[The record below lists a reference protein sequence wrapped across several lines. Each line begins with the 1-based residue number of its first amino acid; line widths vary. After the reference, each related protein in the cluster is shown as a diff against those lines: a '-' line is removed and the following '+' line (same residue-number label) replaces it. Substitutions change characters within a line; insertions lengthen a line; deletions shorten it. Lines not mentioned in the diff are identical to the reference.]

1 VDALSRPAWRGS
13 VQKGFEAV
21 STAHPAAIRGPSVFG
36 VRSAGRLAGAAGLLL
51 VAVATGVALSKHP
64 LPLTLVLAFG
74 VGLLGTLALVLARY
88 DVAVGLGIFLLAAVR
103 IEPAPADLILFVVI
117 AVAFVTGR
125 FYIRRVPLIVTVLL
139 SVFLALNMLAA
150 VELIDFGRAVTFF
163 AITLYLVIF
172 ALWLTGYVRSPSTA
186 RVVLRAYIAAAV
198 LSAAIAVLALFVS
211 FPGHDLLVFGPRAK
225 GLFKDPNVLG
235 PFLIPPTL
243 MLLEETVSPRLLR
256 ARLPTKLVGLSIMTI
271 GILFAFSR
279 AAWLNLVIGALVMF
293 VVLSLRRGGGRRA
306 LTFVVV
312 GISAASV
319 LFATL
324 ALTSSFTFLSERARL
339 QAYDTQRFGAQE
351 SGIELAVK
359 YPLGIGPGQF
369 ERVSP
374 ISAHSTYVRALSEEG
389 VLGLLVLLALLLLT
403 LMFASRNAI
412 LGRDTYGIGSAA
424 LLASWCGLL
433 ANSVF
438 IDTLHWRHF
447 WLLAALIW
455 AGAARTA
462 QGSPGQTWS
471 PASSRNRRSA
481 SFGRR

>member
-1 VDALSRPAWRGS
+1 VDAGSRPAWRGR
-13 VQKGFEAV
+13 VHV
-21 STAHPAAIRGPSVFG
+21 STAQPALAHVPGGFAARNT
-36 VRSAGRLAGAAGLLL
+36 GRLAGAAGLLL
-51 VAVATGVALSKHP
+51 FAVATGVVLSKHP

-74 VGLLGTLALVLARY
+74 VGLLGTLALALARY
-88 DVAVGLGIFLLAAVR
+88 DAAVALGIFLLAAVR

-125 FYIRRVPLIVTVLL
+125 FYIRRVPLVVTLLL
-139 SVFLALNMLAA
+139 SVFLALNMLAS
-150 VELIDFGRAVTFF
+150 VELVDVGRGVTFF

-172 ALWLTGYVRSPSTA
+172 ALWLTGYVHSTRTA
-186 RVVLRAYIAAAV
+186 RVVLRAYVAAAV
-198 LSAAIAVLALFVS
+198 FSAAIAVLALFVA
-211 FPGHDLLVFGPRAK
+211 FPGHQFLVFGPRAQ

-235 PFLIPPTL
+235 PFLVPAAL
-243 MLLEETVSPRLLR
+243 MLLEETIAPRLLR
-256 ARLPTKLVGLSIMTI
+256 ARLATKLVGLSILTM

-279 AAWLNLVIGALVMF
+279 AAWLNFVLGAFVMLC
-293 VVLSLRRGGGRRA
+293 VLSLRRGGGRKA
-306 LTFVVV
+306 VTFVVV
-312 GISAASV
+312 GISAAAV
-319 LFATL
+319 LFAAL

-339 QAYDTQRFGAQE
+339 QTYDTERFGAQE
-351 SGIELAVK
+351 SGIELATK

-369 ERVSP
+369 EQISP

-389 VLGLLVLLALLLLT
+389 VLGLLVLLTLLLLT
-403 LMFASRNAI
+403 LALAGRNAI

-455 AGAARTA
+455 AGSARRSTE
-462 QGSPGQTWS
+462 SPRGRS
-471 PASSRNRRSA
+471 PTRSRGKRSA
-481 SFGRR
+481 SRVRR